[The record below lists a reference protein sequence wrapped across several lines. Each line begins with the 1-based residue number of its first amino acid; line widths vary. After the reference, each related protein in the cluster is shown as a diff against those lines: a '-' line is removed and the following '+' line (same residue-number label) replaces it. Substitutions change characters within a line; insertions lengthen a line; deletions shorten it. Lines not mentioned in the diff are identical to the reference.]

1 MQSLMLLTMT
11 VAAVRFL
18 LVLGL
23 CCPSFSFSSGFHI
36 YPVQNQARISTK
48 SLVFGS
54 RNPSFLSAASLIGLR
69 GGDQADSAEQ
79 VTQVSSTESEEEP
92 TIQTIADTETRFAV
106 SLAPMASKLAALGAA
121 YGASLEKNPIP
132 TKSVTAGVIFALSDW
147 LAQRLTPSADGEKQK
162 TNWTRTISSAL
173 VGLLYFGP
181 AAHFWYETIFRLLPG
196 TSLLSTLQKAALGQL
211 LFGPS
216 FTCIFF
222 ATSLLQ
228 QGKFTF
234 QNWFA
239 KIKQDLPGAWVA
251 GLGFWPLVD
260 LISYS
265 LIPKNWIP
273 LFVNTC
279 SLVWTI
285 YLSMVANRQATN
297 ISSST
302 ATTPTHHD

>member
-1 MQSLMLLTMT
+1 MT

-23 CCPSFSFSSGFHI
+23 CCPSFSFSSGFHKLS
-36 YPVQNQARISTK
+36 VRSQANLSTK
-48 SLVFGS
+48 SSLFGA
-54 RNPSFLSAASLIGLR
+54 RPIILSAVSPLVGLR
-69 GGDQADSAEQ
+69 GGDQVETAEQ
-79 VTQVSSTESEEEP
+79 VSSIDSEEEP
-92 TIQTIADTETRFAV
+92 TIQTIAETETQFALL
-106 SLAPMASKLAALGAA
+106 LAPMTSKLASLGAA

-147 LAQRLTPSADGEKQK
+147 LAQRLQPGENAKK

-196 TSLLSTLQKAALGQL
+196 TSLISTLQKAALGQL

-228 QGKFTF
+228 QGNFTYANLVH
-234 QNWFA
+234 QN
-239 KIKQDLPGAWVA
+239 
-251 GLGFWPLVD
+251 
-260 LISYS
+260 
-265 LIPKNWIP
+265 
-273 LFVNTC
+273 
-279 SLVWTI
+279 
-285 YLSMVANRQATN
+285 
-297 ISSST
+297 
-302 ATTPTHHD
+302 